1 MEPKHPFLISSLDI
15 SDGSSC
21 PLDKPLSPDSL
32 GDIYGHSVL
41 FDNLSLAQWSTP
53 GYNYYWILMTQ
64 FMTLVWIYK

>member
-41 FDNLSLAQWSTP
+41 LTIFLWLSGAHQVTIIIGSL
-53 GYNYYWILMTQ
+53 
-64 FMTLVWIYK
+64 